1 MMAANKQT
9 QSSRSFFHRGTITTA
24 LFWLCLMTLSL
35 HTLTM
40 TRTHGFV
47 VLPSTTCGRRIGASV
62 ASTPTASSPSQQQQQ
77 PPPVSPSHTTAMAMV
92 RKKKQ
97 QPLGSIDEDED
108 KRTTGKNAANRRQ
121 RKQQLGAVAVVV
133 VGVVY
138 DFFITHQG
146 VGFWD
151 PNYVV

>member
-24 LFWLCLMTLSL
+24 LVWLLCLMTLSL
-35 HTLTM
+35 HTLTT

-62 ASTPTASSPSQQQQQ
+62 ASTPTASSPSQQQQ

-97 QPLGSIDEDED
+97 QPLGSIDEDD
-108 KRTTGKNAANRRQ
+108 KSTTLNANRQ

-138 DFFITHQG
+138 DFCITHQG

>member
-1 MMAANKQT
+1 MAANKQT
-9 QSSRSFFHRGTITTA
+9 QSSRSFFHRGTLTTA
-24 LFWLCLMTLSL
+24 LVWLLCLMTLSL
-35 HTLTM
+35 HTLTT

-77 PPPVSPSHTTAMAMV
+77 PPPVSPSRTTAMAMV

-97 QPLGSIDEDED
+97 QPLGSIDEDD
-108 KRTTGKNAANRRQ
+108 KSTTLNANRQ

-138 DFFITHQG
+138 DFCITHQG